1 MPDRTD
7 PEAVPPSPTD
17 PVAAARHAIWLLFE
31 DGQLDVDH
39 ATEALL
45 AIDAG
50 IRRMHRRRKDAERS
64 S

>member
-45 AIDAG
+45 AIDVG
-50 IRRMHRRRKDAERS
+50 IRRMHRRRADAEHNP
-64 S
+64 